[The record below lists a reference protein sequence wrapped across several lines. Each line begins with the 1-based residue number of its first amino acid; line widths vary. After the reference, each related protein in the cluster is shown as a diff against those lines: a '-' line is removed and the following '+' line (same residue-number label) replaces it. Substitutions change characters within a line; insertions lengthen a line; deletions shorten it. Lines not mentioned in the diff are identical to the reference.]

1 MELIARRILI
11 DPVEILVGGR
21 SVVNSDI
28 TQYVEIRPEDDRFF
42 RLLEILGK
50 WFEEGKV
57 SHESRNCLVTN
68 FQTRKASKYT
78 CS

>member
-1 MELIARRILI
+1 MELIARRILV

-50 WFEEGKV
+50 WYEEGKV
-57 SHESRNCLVTN
+57 ILTKDGV
-68 FQTRKASKYT
+68 Q
-78 CS
+78 